1 MKAGLLL
8 LLLVGFSSL
17 QTHAQNVQWSIEK
30 AIGLQVG
37 DTVTDFQ
44 AMDQEDSTF
53 NLNAALQNGPIV
65 LVFYRGQ
72 WCPFCN
78 RHLSDLQDS
87 LSLITEKGGQVI
99 AISPEKPE
107 YLTKMREK
115 TGASFTLLYDQGY
128 KIAEQFGVL
137 FAPDSATIRKYNTFL
152 NANLQE
158 AHGNDQELL
167 PIPATYIIAR
177 DGTIVWR
184 HFDPNY
190 KNRSSVMEILKN
202 LPEY

>member
-1 MKAGLLL
+1 MKAGLLF

-17 QTHAQNVQWSIEK
+17 QTKAQDVQWNIEN
-30 AIGLQVG
+30 ATGLQVG
-37 DTVTDFQ
+37 DTVIDFH
-44 AMDQEDSTF
+44 AIDKYDSMF
-53 NLNAALQNGPIV
+53 NLKSALQDGPIV

-87 LSLITEKGGQVI
+87 LSLVTSKGAQVI
-99 AISPEKPE
+99 AVSPEKPE
-107 YLTKMREK
+107 YLGKMTKK
-115 TGASFTLLYDQGY
+115 TGAEFNLLYDKDY

-167 PIPATYIIAR
+167 PIPATYVIAR

-202 LPEY
+202 LPEH